1 MKGLV
6 LKDFFILWGMY
17 RKNLTL
23 VALLYGAIY
32 LFMDM
37 DVFLYMFTV
46 MSVFYTL
53 STFTLDDAA
62 KWDRYART
70 LPVSADQIVAG
81 KWLVSIGFIFI
92 SCLYSLALGA
102 VGSLIHG
109 GSYWEIAATVGVTA
123 LVALLI
129 NAIMLPTTMKFGPD
143 KARNTMLL
151 LFAAIFLGFFALAK
165 SLAGNG
171 FSLAISLPAISPFA
185 GVGLTLIILIVV
197 LRVCFR
203 ISCRVYAAKEF

>member
-1 MKGLV
+1 MNGLI
-6 LKDFFILWGMY
+6 LKDFYILCGMY
-17 RKNLTL
+17 RKNLTM
-23 VALLYGAIY
+23 VALLYGAMY
-32 LFMDM
+32 LFLDM

-70 LPVSADQIVAG
+70 LPVSADQIVGG

-92 SCLYSLALGA
+92 SCLYSLVLGA

-109 GSYWEIAATVGVTA
+109 SSYLEIAASVGGTA

-129 NAIMLPTTMKFGPD
+129 DAIMLPTTMKFGPD

-165 SLAGNG
+165 ALAGNG
-171 FSLAISLPAISPFA
+171 FAISLPAISPVV
-185 GVGLTLIILIVV
+185 GVGLALVILAVI
-197 LRVCFR
+197 LLVCYR
-203 ISCRVYAAKEF
+203 ISCRIYAAKEF